1 MTGEAAATAANTGEG
16 DQEAAGGS
24 DQETEVPGGAEA
36 AGAVRLAGGVS

>member
-16 DQEAAGGS
+16 DQEAAGGG
-24 DQETEVPGGAEA
+24 DQETEAPGGAEA